1 MTSRERMLIALERGK
16 PDRLPVT
23 VHQWQPYHLN
33 HFMGGMSDIEANR
46 ACGLDASINYYRTLE
61 GAESPDWRVSVSAEP
76 DRDGYSVRRT
86 TITTPGGTL
95 TCCHGANEMTTWVTE
110 HLIKRPEDA
119 RLLRYMPVPRLDRAG
134 AQRTRD
140 ELGDGGILRT
150 FVCGT
155 QGGCWQDACE
165 LVGVEQLIYATVDMP
180 DWVHELMETLLDWK
194 LRYIE
199 SELSGAPFDLIETG
213 GGAASNTVISPALHR
228 EFCLPYDRRMH
239 DALHSLGHRVVYHTC
254 GGMTRILDSIVA
266 NGCDASETLSPAA
279 VGGDIETDED
289 GARVR
294 EALAPHV
301 ALIGGMDQFGVLGRG
316 DERTISAEVERL
328 FRVFGGEG
336 GYILSASDHF
346 FDAPR
351 ENLCAFARA
360 AARCTY

>member
-1 MTSRERMLIALERGK
+1 MTSRERMIIALERGK

-134 AQRTRD
+134 AQRT
-140 ELGDGGILRT
+140 
-150 FVCGT
+150 CGK

-165 LVGVEQLIYATVDMP
+165 RGGVEQLIYATVDMP

-199 SELSGAPFDLIETG
+199 SELSGTPFDLIETG

-239 DALHSLGHRVVYHTC
+239 DALHALGHRVVYHTC

-279 VGGDIETDED
+279 VGGDIATDED